1 MSLITK
7 DPIDTLKADQANIS
21 KSISRPRR
29 RTAPT
34 FGELAD
40 SYQKF
45 EVTRLAHTTAYA
57 VRHNLSRYILPRWSS
72 QIVCTGCASF
82 ALLLSGCGSNI
93 YSVMVSPEVS
103 SGIDTTTNFGDSI
116 TCEIGASTPANG
128 YAS

>member
-45 EVTRLAHTTAYA
+45 EVPRLAHTTAYA

-72 QIVCTGCASF
+72 HVAIELRPLDIEVWF
-82 ALLLSGCGSNI
+82 VALQEHGLAPPTISKLRATRDI
-93 YSVMVSPEVS
+93 
-103 SGIDTTTNFGDSI
+103 
-116 TCEIGASTPANG
+116 
-128 YAS
+128 